1 VFTFFGCPSADTLVS
16 LARVARS
23 VVSVNQCSFFD
34 ISSPMVSANHALRNR
49 PLVNRRLVVFLIQNG
64 SLYSLESFQSCV
76 EDELVGSAMSCDGVL
91 SPFAPS

>member
-1 VFTFFGCPSADTLVS
+1 MFTFFGCPGADTLVS

-34 ISSPMVSANHALRNR
+34 IYANHALSNR
-49 PLVNRRLVVFLIQNG
+49 PLVNRRLVFFLIQNG